1 MEMAGRKRPAWIT
14 SAVDQRRAE
23 IRDDLLDDGIT
34 LADDEVA
41 TAVLAV
47 VTCVEAAFH
56 EGIIELMIELDAW
69 REAAGDVAGP

>member
-1 MEMAGRKRPAWIT
+1 MGGRKRPAWIT

-34 LADDEVA
+34 LADDDVA
-41 TAVLAV
+41 TAVQV
-47 VTCVEAAFH
+47 VITCVEAAFH
-56 EGIIELMIELDAW
+56 EGIMELMIELDAW

>member
-47 VTCVEAAFH
+47 VTCVGAAFH